1 MADWTP
7 AERSLFER
15 LDTPFKIQLYLNR
28 LNYDP
33 ESGTR
38 SPRWVIREKRANCFE
53 GALLAAAVLGFHGR
67 PRLLVDLWSEN
78 DDDHV
83 LAIFRRGGS
92 YGAIAKSNFTTI
104 RFREPVYRTLRELV
118 MSYFDVYFNAIGEK
132 TLREYSRPMSLAR
145 FDPRHW
151 MTTDQDIGYIG
162 DALNKVKHIKVLR
175 PGQIARLEP
184 TDKDL
189 VKAGLMGSIRAG
201 LYKVKKT

>member
-33 ESGTR
+33 EYGTR